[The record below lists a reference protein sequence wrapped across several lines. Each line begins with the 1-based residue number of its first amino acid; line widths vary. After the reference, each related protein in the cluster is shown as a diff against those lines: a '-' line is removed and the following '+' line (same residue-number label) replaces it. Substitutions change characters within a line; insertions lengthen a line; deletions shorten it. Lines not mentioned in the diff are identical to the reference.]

1 MKTKTLK
8 QLQDEIQS
16 ITARYGR
23 AVNDVNLL
31 AVSKTRTAVEI
42 ENLADQGQHCFG
54 ENYLQEAVEKIQSL
68 EHRHLEWHYIG
79 KIQSNKTR
87 LIATHFDWVH
97 TVDRLKIAQRLSD
110 QRSDH
115 LPALKICLQVN
126 SSGEASK
133 GGVSF
138 DELPGLANAVDQLPG
153 INLRGLMTLPAPA
166 DEYDQ
171 QRLPFRALNDALD
184 GLRQQ
189 GLDLDTLSMGTT
201 NDYQA
206 AIAEGATMI
215 RIGTALFGSRN

>member
-1 MKTKTLK
+1 MKTKSLK
-8 QLQDEIQS
+8 QLQDEIKPIASQ
-16 ITARYGR
+16 YGR
-23 AVNDVNLL
+23 LENDVTLL

-54 ENYLQEAVEKIQSL
+54 ENYLQEAFEKIQSL

-110 QRSDH
+110 QRPDH

-126 SSGEASK
+126 CSGEASK

-138 DELPGLANAVDQLPG
+138 DELLTLANTIDQLPG
-153 INLRGLMTLPAPA
+153 IDLRGLMTLPAPA

-171 QRLPFRALNDALD
+171 QRLPFRALKEALD